1 MRGNQSLM
9 QRKGKCR
16 RRVINLKKSMPL
28 TLMALPGILLMAIFK
43 YLPMSGIILA
53 FKRFNVRE
61 GIFGSR
67 FIGWENFKFL
77 FRSSDAWIITRNTL
91 LYNLAFIA
99 LDVIFAVTF
108 AIILNELLHKKR
120 AKLFQSIYIAPYF
133 LSWVAVSFVAYA
145 FLSTDNG
152 LLNHLLSSFGKEPV
166 SWYVQS
172 KWWPLIIIVFEVW
185 KTVGYSTVMYM
196 GALTGIPNDYY
207 EAALVDGATKW
218 QQIRHITIP
227 CLKTMMLVLVT
238 LAIGRI
244 FFSDFGLFYQLPR
257 NSGPLFSTTNVIDT
271 YIYRALKETGD
282 IGMSAAA
289 NLYQSVVGFVMVV
302 AVNFIIRRMD
312 KESALF

>member
-9 QRKGKCR
+9 QRKGKWR

-28 TLMALPGILLMAIFK
+28 TLMALPGILLMAVFK

-302 AVNFIIRRMD
+302 AVNFIIRRVD

>member
-28 TLMALPGILLMAIFK
+28 TLMALPGILLMAVFK

-152 LLNHLLSSFGKEPV
+152 LLNHLLSGFGKEPV

-302 AVNFIIRRMD
+302 AVNFIIRRVD

>member
-9 QRKGKCR
+9 QRKGKRR

-302 AVNFIIRRMD
+302 AVNFIIRRVD

>member
-9 QRKGKCR
+9 QRKGKRR

-152 LLNHLLSSFGKEPV
+152 LLNHLLSGFGKEPV

>member
-9 QRKGKCR
+9 QRKGKRR

-152 LLNHLLSSFGKEPV
+152 LLNHLLSGFGKEPV

-302 AVNFIIRRMD
+302 AVNFIIRRVD

>member
-9 QRKGKCR
+9 QRKGKRR

>member
-1 MRGNQSLM
+1 MKERKSLS
-9 QRKGKCR
+9 QRKRSWRK
-16 RRVINLKKSMPL
+16 RVIDLKKSIPL
-28 TLMALPGILLMAIFK
+28 TLMALPGIVLMLVFK

-53 FKRFNVRE
+53 FKRFNVRD

-67 FIGWENFKFL
+67 FVGWDNFKFL

-91 LYNLAFIA
+91 LYNLTFIA

-108 AIILNELLHKKR
+108 AIVLNELLHKKR

-152 LLNHLLSSFGKEPV
+152 LLNRLLLSWGKAPV
-166 SWYVQS
+166 SWYVKSQ
-172 KWWPLIIIVFEVW
+172 WWPLIIIVFEVW
-185 KTVGYSTVMYM
+185 KTVGYSTIMYM

-207 EAALVDGATKW
+207 EAALMDGATKW

-289 NLYQSVVGFVMVV
+289 NLYQSAVGFVMVV
-302 AVNFIIRRMD
+302 VVNFMIRKVD